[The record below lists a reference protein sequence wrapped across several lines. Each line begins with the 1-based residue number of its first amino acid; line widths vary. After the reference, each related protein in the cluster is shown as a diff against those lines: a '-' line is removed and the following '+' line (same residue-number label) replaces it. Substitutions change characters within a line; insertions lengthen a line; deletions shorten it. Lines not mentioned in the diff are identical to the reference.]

1 MNTHRLR
8 QLTLPCVLALLTTG
22 YAAAPVPG
30 PQATA
35 PPGYS
40 YATSGT
46 LDVRPPG
53 EIWRVLLDQSNL
65 GGRELEMA
73 ELTLKAGTSVASHTH
88 QSLEIIYVLGGSF
101 GHEVNGHYYLLQPGM
116 VGVVR
121 PGDHVRH
128 LVPKQQDARLLLI
141 WVPGG
146 EAERIIDTTKGTR
159 IAPVSEI
166 QAPR

>member
-1 MNTHRLR
+1 
-8 QLTLPCVLALLTTG
+8 
-22 YAAAPVPG
+22 
-30 PQATA
+30 
-35 PPGYS
+35 
-40 YATSGT
+40 
-46 LDVRPPG
+46 
-53 EIWRVLLDQSNL
+53 
-65 GGRELEMA
+65 
-73 ELTLKAGTSVASHTH
+73 
-88 QSLEIIYVLGGSF
+88 
-101 GHEVNGHYYLLQPGM
+101 M